1 MGNYKYFAIELE
13 IFITKLQQEQRILHI
28 ATKLYKREEI
38 ILRKKRQCS
47 TKEMEFIQNY
57 EIVRLNIRDMKD
69 GAVFN
74 KTPKELN
81 LDKITI
87 CSSEVVR
94 IVTAFAPENVSMD
107 GSKYPFIKDLII
119 LKIGKSYKKYYEEL
133 CKNRTIEEDKGVFTL
148 NVTFEDKDNSGNNK
162 IESIR
167 YKRLLCGS
175 SFVRNCKELYIREEL
190 YNSVMEVLL
199 TGISF
204 KEMFPIT
211 KVAKFSTYLGLAA
224 TDSRPVSMPNIC
236 VVADYKKMIKDAFD
250 IVIQEDLGDN
260 SFKYKVQNYCD
271 THEETEEEIN
281 CFDGAGI
288 VSYERACIWAKEL
301 GLSYVPSSFQIR
313 VLNGIKGNLYTF
325 PVTEFIEYLEKNGLQ
340 EKLKVTDLWG
350 DIVDVKGKNND
361 VFLTESQFKF
371 HNKYNSFAE
380 WEESFLNPVKHNENE
395 YCRTFNIC
403 DYSID
408 ISKMKDKIW
417 SAYQPLQ
424 TIELSNDDIRKITE
438 PTREIVKKLHTDVN
452 EFIKYRGISLE
463 CEESEQSNK
472 RTNLTPWYYQALLLD
487 DSLQY
492 DKYIRKKIIDDLN
505 GLKMRIYTGKILL
518 DGNYQTA
525 IPDLLAL
532 MEHIFGLE
540 VKGALGKWEVYSNYW
555 LNKNVDKISIWRN
568 PHIACEWCNAKIVS
582 NEKTKWF
589 KYQTTGYVTDIYSTL
604 ALRLG
609 TMDFDGDTVAGVSSD
624 IIYNAVEKAKVRT
637 IRVITKKQ
645 YVEENKGENK
655 EFCISDTDKI
665 MYTNYLGFQNNIGDV
680 TNKVTKLWGAY
691 GDAGDLGTKRKILDD
706 IKIMSVINQ
715 LIVDFVKTGIKVP
728 VPSDILEKLKN
739 YKMPVFMQYKNGNWV
754 NDKIIE
760 ANKNSFRYL
769 IKDNINEDITID
781 EYVDNQK
788 KYYMTNGTVDKICK
802 YMQSCVSD
810 IELDFESVEQEC
822 QFTKIMSDIEY
833 IYNATYPKIINK
845 LRELLEMH
853 KKICGK
859 KYYDDK
865 SSSSMDDSSGR
876 FERFYSY
883 CEIELHKLC
892 KNRNK
897 LLNYLI
903 YAYYTDKEFCN
914 ADKSILWNVFGKDIC
929 GHYLNGN
936 VILDE
941 KKLERLK
948 KSEEKAQEKAEK
960 VKEMC
965 QSANIVHIHGLE
977 DGEIIITKNELLEID
992 NNIDDS
998 VARRLMI
1005 VLLALYKKLN
1015 INSEKNKCA
1024 IKLVRGKKGEITKN
1038 QLCKLANIHYNQF
1051 DKRLEKLV
1059 QSGLI
1064 SVDIS
1069 NLKVPKISLNMIL
1082 DNDKDGHKISDINDV
1097 SDIS

>member
-1 MGNYKYFAIELE
+1 MK
-13 IFITKLQQEQRILHI
+13 
-28 ATKLYKREEI
+28 
-38 ILRKKRQCS
+38 KKRQQN
-47 TKEMEFIQNY
+47 TNETEFIQNY
-57 EIVRLNIRDMKD
+57 EIVRLNIRDMKK
-69 GAVFN
+69 GAIFD
-74 KTPKELN
+74 KTKKELD

-94 IVTAFAPENVSMD
+94 IVTTFVPENVVFD
-107 GSKYPFIKDLII
+107 GSAYPFIKDLII
-119 LKIGKSYKKYYEEL
+119 LKIGKSYKKYYQEL
-133 CKNRTIEEDKGVFTL
+133 CKNRAAEDKGVFTL
-148 NVTFEDKDNSGNNK
+148 KILSEDKDNPENNET
-162 IESIR
+162 ESIR

-190 YNSVMEVLL
+190 YNGVMEVLL
-199 TGISF
+199 TGINF

-236 VVADYKKMIKDAFD
+236 VAADYKKVIKDAFD
-250 IVIQEDLGDN
+250 IVIQEDLGGN
-260 SFKYKVQNYCD
+260 KFKYEVQNYCD
-271 THEETEEEIN
+271 THKETEEEIN

-301 GLSYVPSSFQIR
+301 GLNYVPSSFQIR

-325 PVTEFIEYLEKNGLQ
+325 PVTEFIDYLEQNDLQ
-340 EKLKVTDLWG
+340 EKLKVSDLWG
-350 DIVDVKGKNND
+350 DIIDVKEKKID

-380 WEESFLNPVKHNENE
+380 WEEGFLNPVRYIENE
-395 YCRTFNIC
+395 YHRTFNIC

-424 TIELSNDDIRKITE
+424 TIELSDDNIRKIAE
-438 PTREIVKKLHTDVN
+438 PTIEVVKKLHNDVN

-463 CEESEQSNK
+463 CEESEQCNK

-492 DKYIRKKIIDDLN
+492 DKYIRKKIMDDLN
-505 GLKMRIYTGKILL
+505 SLKMHIYNGKILL
-518 DGNYQTA
+518 KGNYQTA

-555 LNKNVDKISIWRN
+555 LNKAVDEISIWRN
-568 PHIACEWCNAKIVS
+568 PHIACEWCNVKIVS
-582 NEKTKWF
+582 NERTKWF

-609 TMDFDGDTVAGVSSD
+609 TMDFDGDTVAGVNSH
-624 IIYNAVEKAKVRT
+624 IIYDAIEKADVHTIKV
-637 IRVITKKQ
+637 VTKKQ
-645 YVEENKGENK
+645 NVEENNDSNM

-691 GDAGDLGTKRKILDD
+691 GDADNLETKKRILDY

-728 VPSDILEKLKN
+728 IPDDILEEIKG
-739 YKMPVFMQYKNGNWV
+739 YKMPAFMQFKNGKWV
-754 NDKIIE
+754 NDKVIE

-769 IKDNINEDITID
+769 IEDNIDEDTTVN
-781 EYVDNQK
+781 EYVDSQK
-788 KYYMTNGTVDKICK
+788 KYCMTNGTVDKICK
-802 YMQSCVSD
+802 YMQECISD
-810 IELDFESVEQEC
+810 IELNFETVKQEC

-833 IYNATYPKIINK
+833 IYNATYPKIIDK
-845 LRELLEMH
+845 LKNLLEIH

-865 SSSSMDDSSGR
+865 NGSGTDDSSRR

-892 KNRNK
+892 KDRNQ

-914 ADKSILWNVFGKDIC
+914 ADKSILWNVFGQDIC
-929 GHYLNGN
+929 CRYLNGN

-941 KKLERLK
+941 NRLERLR
-948 KSEEKAQEKAEK
+948 KSEDKAQEKAEK
-960 VKEMC
+960 VKDMC
-965 QSANIVHIHGLE
+965 KSANTVLIHGLE
-977 DGEIIITKNELLEID
+977 DEEIVITQNELSKINSD
-992 NNIDDS
+992 VDDPAA
-998 VARRLMI
+998 VRLMI
-1005 VLLALYKKLN
+1005 VLLVLYKKLN
-1015 INSEKNKCA
+1015 KKLEKNRCV
-1024 IKLVRGKKGEITKN
+1024 IKLVKGKKGEVTKN
-1038 QLCKLANIHYNQF
+1038 QLCKLADIYYNQF
-1051 DKRLEKLV
+1051 DNRLEKLV
-1059 QSGLI
+1059 QNGLI
-1064 SVDIS
+1064 SVDIG
-1069 NLKVPKISLNMIL
+1069 NLKVPKISVNIPI
-1082 DNDKDGHKISDINDV
+1082 DNEADGHIIKDINDV
-1097 SDIS
+1097 SVVLSQART